1 MTKIKGLIQDIS
13 GAIRVTKMREE
24 AFKNAKNENI
34 YADPINQ
41 VARALHPAPFMVQV
55 IKIED
60 VSITAR
66 MFTFKAINHKLP
78 IFQAGNYVSIR
89 VKIGATVTTRPYSIS
104 SAPYEARGENGFF
117 SITVRRS
124 KDDIGFVSNYLYDQ
138 LKLQDTLEVEMP
150 FGHFYFESLRDS
162 KDIVG
167 IAGGSG
173 ITPFYSMAKEIA
185 HGTLD
190 YNLTI
195 LYGSLSHKD
204 IILEDELDKIAKEC
218 DRVKVIH
225 VLSDE
230 NAELKDGD
238 LSGFISRD
246 IIKKYSIDQNPKNGK
261 TTYFICGPLPMYKCI
276 KGELDGL
283 NVPKRRIRMEVFGT
297 DKDVSKIEGFPIE
310 KMKEQYKITVVRG
323 IKEDVID
330 AYASEPILVALER
343 HGILIH
349 GLCRSGECGACRCK
363 VLDGEFFI
371 PKDMDYR
378 RLADKRF
385 DYIHTCSCYPLS
397 DMKIKITIL

>member
-60 VSITAR
+60 VSITAG
-66 MFTFKAINHKLP
+66 MFTFKAINRKLP

-117 SITVRRS
+117 SITVRRT
-124 KDDIGFVSNYLYDQ
+124 KDDIGFVSNYLYDH

-173 ITPFYSMAKEIA
+173 ITPFYSMAKEIKN
-185 HGTLD
+185 GTLD
-190 YNLTI
+190 YNLSI
-195 LYGSLSHKD
+195 LL
-204 IILEDELDKIAKEC
+204 
-218 DRVKVIH
+218 RVV
-225 VLSDE
+225 
-230 NAELKDGD
+230 
-238 LSGFISRD
+238 
-246 IIKKYSIDQNPKNGK
+246 
-261 TTYFICGPLPMYKCI
+261 YFL
-276 KGELDGL
+276 
-283 NVPKRRIRMEVFGT
+283 
-297 DKDVSKIEGFPIE
+297 
-310 KMKEQYKITVVRG
+310 
-323 IKEDVID
+323 
-330 AYASEPILVALER
+330 
-343 HGILIH
+343 
-349 GLCRSGECGACRCK
+349 
-363 VLDGEFFI
+363 
-371 PKDMDYR
+371 
-378 RLADKRF
+378 
-385 DYIHTCSCYPLS
+385 
-397 DMKIKITIL
+397 

>member
-117 SITVRRS
+117 SITVRRG
-124 KDDIGFVSNYLYDQ
+124 KDDIGFVSNYLYDH

-204 IILEDELDKIAKEC
+204 IILEDELDKIAREC

-246 IIKKYSIDQNPKNGK
+246 IIKKYSIDQNPENGK
-261 TTYFICGPLPMYKCI
+261 TTYFICGPLPMYKYI
-276 KGELDGL
+276 KGELESL
-283 NVPKRRIRMEVFGT
+283 SVPKRRIRMEVFGT

-330 AYASEPILVALER
+330 AYASEPILVAFER

-349 GLCRSGECGACRCK
+349 SLCRSGECGACRAK
-363 VLDGEFFI
+363 VLEGEFFI

>member
-1 MTKIKGLIQDIS
+1 MTKIKGLIEDIS
-13 GAIRVTKMREE
+13 GAIRVTKKREE
-24 AFKNAKNENI
+24 AFKNAKDENL
-34 YADPINQ
+34 YVDPINQ
-41 VARALHPAPFMVQV
+41 VARALHPAPFLVKV

-60 VSITAR
+60 VSITSR
-66 MFTFKAINHKLP
+66 MFTFQAVNNKLP

-89 VKIGATVTTRPYSIS
+89 VKIGNTITTRPYSIS

-117 SITVRRS
+117 SITVRRG
-124 KDDIGFVSNYLYDQ
+124 KDDTGFVSNYLYDH

-195 LYGSLSHKD
+195 LYGSISHLD
-204 IILEDELDKIAKEC
+204 IILEKELDEIERKC

-230 NAELKDGD
+230 NAKLNPQDLKGY
-238 LSGFISRD
+238 ISRD
-246 IIKKYSIDQNPKNGK
+246 IIKKYSIDQDPKNGK
-261 TTYFICGPLPMYKCI
+261 TTYFICGPLPMYKYI
-276 KGELDGL
+276 KGELDSL

-310 KMKEQYKITVVRG
+310 VKNEQYKITVVRG

-330 AYASEPILVALER
+330 AYANEPIIVALER
-343 HGILIH
+343 HGILIRS
-349 GLCRSGECGACRCK
+349 LCRSGECGACRAK
-363 VLDGEFFI
+363 VLEGEFFI
-371 PKDMDYR
+371 PKDVDYR

-385 DYIHTCSCYPLS
+385 NYIHTCSCYPLS

>member
-117 SITVRRS
+117 SITVRRG
-124 KDDIGFVSNYLYDQ
+124 KDDIGFVSNYLYDH

-204 IILEDELDKIAKEC
+204 IILEDELDKIAREC

-246 IIKKYSIDQNPKNGK
+246 IIKKYSIDQNPENGK
-261 TTYFICGPLPMYKCI
+261 TTYFICGPLPMYKYI
-276 KGELDGL
+276 KGELESL
-283 NVPKRRIRMEVFGT
+283 SVPKRRIRMEVFGT
-297 DKDVSKIEGFPIE
+297 DKDVSKIEGYPLELMNKTGMEENVDYCFRRNLGEYIDDLDSNKNSD
-310 KMKEQYKITVVRG
+310 KMVIGGTIHLLSNLDLRDEFNSLFVSSG
-323 IKEDVID
+323 IKVRKVNLCE
-330 AYASEPILVALER
+330 ENLE
-343 HGILIH
+343 
-349 GLCRSGECGACRCK
+349 
-363 VLDGEFFI
+363 EFFTRI
-371 PKDMDYR
+371 
-378 RLADKRF
+378 
-385 DYIHTCSCYPLS
+385 ISNT
-397 DMKIKITIL
+397 